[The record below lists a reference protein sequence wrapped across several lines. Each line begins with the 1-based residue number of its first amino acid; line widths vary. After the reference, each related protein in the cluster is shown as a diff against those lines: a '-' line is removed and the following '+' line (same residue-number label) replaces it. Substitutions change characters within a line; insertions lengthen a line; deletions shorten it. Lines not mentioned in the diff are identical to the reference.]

1 MGLCAISRWCEGS
14 RNKGKAQLGLALD
27 RISERIMLTFQ
38 TLSPE
43 KQSGINHRKT
53 AIYISTGYG
62 GESGIRTHG
71 TVSRTHAFQ
80 ACALSHS
87 AISPDGL
94 SLKGHGDFC
103 KGPRAA
109 IRAISPTD

>member
-1 MGLCAISRWCEGS
+1 MGGLFRLEVQRLNQKSLLI
-14 RNKGKAQLGLALD
+14 LGLITNILAQRTD
-27 RISERIMLTFQ
+27 GFGE
-38 TLSPE
+38 
-43 KQSGINHRKT
+43 
-53 AIYISTGYG
+53 AG

-94 SLKGHGDFC
+94 S
-103 KGPRAA
+103 
-109 IRAISPTD
+109 